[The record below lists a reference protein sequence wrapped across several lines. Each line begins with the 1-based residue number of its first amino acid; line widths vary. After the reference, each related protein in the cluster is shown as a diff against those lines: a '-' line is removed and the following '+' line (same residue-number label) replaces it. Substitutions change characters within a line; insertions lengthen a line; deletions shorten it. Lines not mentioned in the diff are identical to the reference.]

1 MTKMATCRSKQ
12 LACTFWRGLKELNQ
26 QMARPNKLGLAY
38 FALDTDFLEDFRI
51 RKVIRRRGGEA
62 VLVYLAILGSIYKSA
77 GYYLEIDEDTTFIL
91 AEQTALE
98 EEFIMA
104 AIKTCVEVGLFDE
117 EIYFNN
123 HVLTSRSI
131 QLRYVEM
138 LPRYRVIPEGFMR
151 KYRIIDRSE
160 FPFKKNEGNPDKNE
174 GNSSKTKETPIKT
187 EETPNKSKGNPTN
200 KIKVNKIKLKESKE
214 KEIKRKESFLPV
226 ADAPA
231 ERDYPEK
238 EEFDEEADFATEEET
253 ETGDAT
259 HMGVEKQE
267 AVLRCNYRQVVEL
280 YHETCKSFPKIRSL
294 TEQRK
299 QKVKQR
305 LAEMDYNLDTLAEVF
320 RKMEASEFMRSGG
333 WASFDW
339 IFANSGNWIKVLE
352 GNYDNE
358 RRKNESTDTGNHAV
372 SGRVETAATSW
383 EDYNTP
389 F

>member
-1 MTKMATCRSKQ
+1 MMKMATCRSKQ
-12 LACTFWRGLKELNQ
+12 LARTFWRGLKELNQ

-117 EIYFNN
+117 EIYFNH

-138 LPRYRVIPEGFMR
+138 LPRYRVIPEGFMH

-160 FPFKKNEGNPDKNE
+160 FPFKKNEGNLCKNG
-174 GNSSKTKETPIKT
+174 GNSPKTKETSVKT
-187 EETPNKSKGNPTN
+187 EETPSKSGGNPIN

-231 ERDYPEK
+231 EGDYPEK
-238 EEFDEEADFATEEET
+238 DEFDEEADFTTEEET
-253 ETGDAT
+253 ETGNVPPK
-259 HMGVEKQE
+259 GEEKQE
-267 AVLRCNYRQVVEL
+267 AALRCNYRQVVEL
-280 YHETCKSFPKIRSL
+280 YHETCKSFPRIRSL

-305 LAEMDYNLDTLAEVF
+305 LIEMDYNLDTLAEVF

-339 IFANSGNWIKVLE
+339 IFANSGNWVKVLE

-358 RRKNESTDTGNHAV
+358 RRKNESTDTRNHAI